1 MTTISDRIA
10 GGAYSNPVRPALV
23 GIGAITA
30 FAVLFAV
37 WGTLAPVSGAA
48 IADCNLQVEG
58 QRQSVQHPY
67 GGVVEHLF
75 VKEGQQVKKG
85 DTLLTLTDDA
95 PRSNLDVLIAG
106 RDSLLAQK
114 NRLIAERENAKE
126 PEFDNTLTARGNE
139 ATAAQAMA
147 NERAVMTAR
156 ARQFDTESGILH
168 AKVAQLNEQI
178 DGISAQINGLNRQRD
193 LIEEEAKGAR
203 ELLGKGYTPKTRVLA
218 LERSIAQIE
227 SDRGAKLAERAG
239 VRQAIDEAKLGI
251 AKLERSRVV
260 EITDQLG
267 KAQSGLAEFGPKID
281 AARDVLQRTEIKS
294 PVDGTAVGL
303 AVFTEGGVIQPG
315 ARVLDVVPSNDALI
329 ANGRLQLSDV
339 NEVKAGSAADIRLTG
354 VPRNERPKLRGEVM
368 TVSADKLTDEKSGLG
383 YYSLRVKL
391 NPDDVAATHVHLQ
404 PGMPMEAIVT
414 TRPRT
419 LAVYLFGPLL
429 DELTGAFRER

>member
-23 GIGAITA
+23 GIGAISA

-37 WGTLAPVSGAA
+37 WETLAPVSGAA
-48 IADCNLQVEG
+48 IAEGNLQVEG

-329 ANGRLQLSDV
+329 ANARLQLSDV

>member
-1 MTTISDRIA
+1 M
-10 GGAYSNPVRPALV
+10 
-23 GIGAITA
+23 
-30 FAVLFAV
+30 
-37 WGTLAPVSGAA
+37 
-48 IADCNLQVEG
+48 
-58 QRQSVQHPY
+58 
-67 GGVVEHLF
+67 
-75 VKEGQQVKKG
+75 
-85 DTLLTLTDDA
+85 
-95 PRSNLDVLIAG
+95 
-106 RDSLLAQK
+106 
-114 NRLIAERENAKE
+114 
-126 PEFDNTLTARGNE
+126 
-139 ATAAQAMA
+139 
-147 NERAVMTAR
+147 
-156 ARQFDTESGILH
+156 
-168 AKVAQLNEQI
+168 
-178 DGISAQINGLNRQRD
+178 
-193 LIEEEAKGAR
+193 
-203 ELLGKGYTPKTRVLA
+203 LGKGYTPKTRVLA

-227 SDRGAKLAERAG
+227 SDRGAKLAERAD

-267 KAQSGLAEFGPKID
+267 KAQSSLAEFGPKID

-329 ANGRLQLSDV
+329 ANARLQLSDV

-419 LAVYLFGPLL
+419 LAVYLFGPLF